1 VLWDLPLQ
9 VDVRLRCVE
18 GHGWE
23 VMWQLVGLFHPL
35 EDLGSKHLLFHLHEF
50 QEGAAFP
57 SGFFFR
63 FFLDDF
69 NLVVVFLDLTLHLLG
84 RFDHLA
90 DIVYFLHRLFNFFD
104 QAFTFL
110 LNLNLFYFFRRF

>member
-1 VLWDLPLQ
+1 MRVLRDLPLQ
-9 VDVRLRCVE
+9 VDISLRLIEAHR
-18 GHGWE
+18 WE
-23 VMWQLVGLFHPL
+23 VMGLLLGLLHPR

-90 DIVYFLHRLFNFFD
+90 DIIYFLNGLFNNFC
-104 QAFTFL
+104 
-110 LNLNLFYFFRRF
+110 